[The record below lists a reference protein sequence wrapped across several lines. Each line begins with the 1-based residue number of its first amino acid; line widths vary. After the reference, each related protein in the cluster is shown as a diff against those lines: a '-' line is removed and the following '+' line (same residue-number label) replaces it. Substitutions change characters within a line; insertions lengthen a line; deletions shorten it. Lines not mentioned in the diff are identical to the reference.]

1 MTCLLSVL
9 ELLDQGHYDRLWS
22 ELSERKPLK
31 DFLLQLFSVLRTLA
45 RHGEQVFP
53 SEWRTMH
60 CVVNRVMLTTL
71 DHLTQPLVS
80 YFLDSGWFDSALWNS
95 YFDLA
100 VSFLTQPSLQLE
112 KCSAGQRLKMVR
124 AQGGDMRV
132 QMGFQ
137 ILAMWNAIGDYKI
150 HFIPSMVGPFL
161 EVTLV
166 PEATLRRA
174 TLPMFFDMLDCE
186 HRHRG
191 NFKQVRSRF
200 LFLLHFLTSIKSLYF
215 IIGRIG
221 AD

>member
-191 NFKQVRSRF
+191 NFKQVRRF
-200 LFLLHFLTSIKSLYF
+200 FFPLAFLTKYQSMYHFHNRWNRS
-215 IIGRIG
+215 
-221 AD
+221 